1 MSELVTIKSSHSGI
15 ELRLNAKLPFPD
27 LLKAVEEKFRQSAD
41 FFKNA
46 KMAVSF
52 SGRTLSIS
60 EEEQLIQVITQT
72 TNLEIICIIDHDER
86 KELIY
91 KRAVAQ
97 CLSEREKS
105 DGQFYRG
112 TLKRRQ
118 LLESESSIVILGD
131 VEFGAKVVA
140 KGNIII
146 LGTLYGSV
154 HAGAAGDRNAFIIAL
169 SMQPQRLVIGDIEAK
184 RQLIYQDS
192 LSINGPQIAVVDGK
206 RIYLDPTDRINLW
219 EDISME
225 NRRNI

>member
-91 KRAVAQ
+91 KKAVAQ

-105 DGQFYRG
+105 DGQFYRR

-206 RIYLDPTDRINLW
+206 RIYLDPLI
-219 EDISME
+219 E
-225 NRRNI
+225 

>member
-140 KGNIII
+140 KGP
-146 LGTLYGSV
+146 
-154 HAGAAGDRNAFIIAL
+154 AL
-169 SMQPQRLVIGDIEAK
+169 AYERMKRLVN
-184 RQLIYQDS
+184 RQLYQG
-192 LSINGPQIAVVDGK
+192 L
-206 RIYLDPTDRINLW
+206 
-219 EDISME
+219 EDAME
-225 NRRNI
+225 NEGEYQYQLCKSEDHAEAIHAFFEKRKPDFKGR

>member
-1 MSELVTIKSSHSGI
+1 M
-15 ELRLNAKLPFPD
+15 N
-27 LLKAVEEKFRQSAD
+27 
-41 FFKNA
+41 
-46 KMAVSF
+46 
-52 SGRTLSIS
+52 
-60 EEEQLIQVITQT
+60 
-72 TNLEIICIIDHDER
+72 
-86 KELIY
+86 
-91 KRAVAQ
+91 AQ

-206 RIYLDPTDRINLW
+206 RIYLDPLI
-219 EDISME
+219 E
-225 NRRNI
+225 

>member
-15 ELRLNAKLPFPD
+15 ELRLNANLPFPD

-97 CLSEREKS
+97 YLSEREKS

-206 RIYLDPTDRINLW
+206 RIYLDPLI
-219 EDISME
+219 E
-225 NRRNI
+225 

>member
-72 TNLEIICIIDHDER
+72 TNLEIICIIDYDER

-118 LLESESSIVILGD
+118 LLESESSIVIL
-131 VEFGAKVVA
+131 GAKVVA

-206 RIYLDPTDRINLW
+206 RIYLDPLI
-219 EDISME
+219 E
-225 NRRNI
+225 

>member
-15 ELRLNAKLPFPD
+15 ELRLNAELPFPD

-91 KRAVAQ
+91 KRAVTQ
-97 CLSEREKS
+97 CLSELEKS

-206 RIYLDPTDRINLW
+206 RIYLDPLI
-219 EDISME
+219 E
-225 NRRNI
+225 

>member
-15 ELRLNAKLPFPD
+15 ELRLNAKLPFPN

-105 DGQFYRG
+105 DGQFYRR

-206 RIYLDPTDRINLW
+206 RIYLDPLI
-219 EDISME
+219 E
-225 NRRNI
+225 

>member
-97 CLSEREKS
+97 SLSEREKS

-206 RIYLDPTDRINLW
+206 RIYLDPLI
-219 EDISME
+219 E
-225 NRRNI
+225 

>member
-72 TNLEIICIIDHDER
+72 TNLEIICIIDYDER
-86 KELIY
+86 KELVY

-97 CLSEREKS
+97 CLSEREK
-105 DGQFYRG
+105 FYRG

-206 RIYLDPTDRINLW
+206 RIYLDPLI
-219 EDISME
+219 E
-225 NRRNI
+225 

>member
-27 LLKAVEEKFRQSAD
+27 LLKGCRREIPTIAD

-97 CLSEREKS
+97 CLSERAKI
-105 DGQFYRG
+105 RW
-112 TLKRRQ
+112 T
-118 LLESESSIVILGD
+118 IL
-131 VEFGAKVVA
+131 
-140 KGNIII
+140 
-146 LGTLYGSV
+146 S
-154 HAGAAGDRNAFIIAL
+154 
-169 SMQPQRLVIGDIEAK
+169 
-184 RQLIYQDS
+184 
-192 LSINGPQIAVVDGK
+192 
-206 RIYLDPTDRINLW
+206 
-219 EDISME
+219 
-225 NRRNI
+225 RNIKAKTAS

>member
-15 ELRLNAKLPFPD
+15 ELRLNANLPFPD

-91 KRAVAQ
+91 KRAVTQ

-105 DGQFYRG
+105 DEQFYRG

-184 RQLIYQDS
+184 RQLIYQVS

-206 RIYLDPTDRINLW
+206 RIYLDPLI
-219 EDISME
+219 E
-225 NRRNI
+225 

>member
-72 TNLEIICIIDHDER
+72 TNLEIICIIDYDER

-112 TLKRRQ
+112 PLKRRQ

-206 RIYLDPTDRINLW
+206 RIYLDPLI
-219 EDISME
+219 E
-225 NRRNI
+225 

>member
-15 ELRLNAKLPFPD
+15 ELRLNANLPFPD
-27 LLKAVEEKFRQSAD
+27 LLKAVEEKFRQSAG

-72 TNLEIICIIDHDER
+72 TNLEIICIIDHDEQ

-97 CLSEREKS
+97 SLSEREKA

-112 TLKRRQ
+112 TLKKRQ

-146 LGTLYGSV
+146 IGTLYGSV
-154 HAGAAGDRNAFIIAL
+154 HAGAAGDRNAFVIAL

-206 RIYLDPTDRINLW
+206 RIYLDPLI
-219 EDISME
+219 E
-225 NRRNI
+225 

>member
-15 ELRLNAKLPFPD
+15 ELRLNATLPFPE

-72 TNLEIICIIDHDER
+72 TSLEIICIIDHDER

-97 CLSEREKS
+97 SLSEREKS

-112 TLKRRQ
+112 TLKKRQ

-146 LGTLYGSV
+146 IGTLYGSV
-154 HAGAAGDRNAFIIAL
+154 HAGAAGDRNAFVIAL

-206 RIYLDPTDRINLW
+206 RIYLDPLI
-219 EDISME
+219 E
-225 NRRNI
+225 

>member
-15 ELRLNAKLPFPD
+15 ELRLNANLPFPD

-105 DGQFYRG
+105 DGHFYRG

-206 RIYLDPTDRINLW
+206 RIYLDPLI
-219 EDISME
+219 E
-225 NRRNI
+225 

>member
-15 ELRLNAKLPFPD
+15 ELRLNAELPFPD

-91 KRAVAQ
+91 KRTVAQ
-97 CLSEREKS
+97 CLSEHEKS

-206 RIYLDPTDRINLW
+206 RIYLDPLI
-219 EDISME
+219 E
-225 NRRNI
+225 

>member
-97 CLSEREKS
+97 CLSEGEKS

-206 RIYLDPTDRINLW
+206 RIYLDPLI
-219 EDISME
+219 E
-225 NRRNI
+225 

>member
-131 VEFGAKVVA
+131 VEFGAKV
-140 KGNIII
+140 NIII

-206 RIYLDPTDRINLW
+206 RIYLDPLI
-219 EDISME
+219 E
-225 NRRNI
+225 

>member
-15 ELRLNAKLPFPD
+15 ELRLNAVLPFPD

-91 KRAVAQ
+91 KRTVAQ
-97 CLSEREKS
+97 CLSEHEKS

-206 RIYLDPTDRINLW
+206 RIYLDPLI
-219 EDISME
+219 E
-225 NRRNI
+225 

>member
-15 ELRLNAKLPFPD
+15 ELRLNANLPFPD

-112 TLKRRQ
+112 PLKRRQ

-169 SMQPQRLVIGDIEAK
+169 SMQPQRFVIGDIEAK

-206 RIYLDPTDRINLW
+206 RIYLDPLI
-219 EDISME
+219 E
-225 NRRNI
+225 

>member
-140 KGNIII
+140 KGNITVSYTH
-146 LGTLYGSV
+146 LTL
-154 HAGAAGDRNAFIIAL
+154 
-169 SMQPQRLVIGDIEAK
+169 
-184 RQLIYQDS
+184 
-192 LSINGPQIAVVDGK
+192 
-206 RIYLDPTDRINLW
+206 PTT
-219 EDISME
+219 
-225 NRRNI
+225 

>member
-1 MSELVTIKSSHSGI
+1 MQRWQFHLAEGHFPSAKRSS
-15 ELRLNAKLPFPD
+15 
-27 LLKAVEEKFRQSAD
+27 
-41 FFKNA
+41 
-46 KMAVSF
+46 
-52 SGRTLSIS
+52 
-60 EEEQLIQVITQT
+60 LIQVITQT

-91 KRAVAQ
+91 KRAVTQ

-206 RIYLDPTDRINLW
+206 RIYLDPLI
-219 EDISME
+219 E
-225 NRRNI
+225 

>member
-15 ELRLNAKLPFPD
+15 ELRLNANLPFPD

-97 CLSEREKS
+97 CLSVREKS

-206 RIYLDPTDRINLW
+206 RIYLDPLI
-219 EDISME
+219 E
-225 NRRNI
+225 

>member
-15 ELRLNAKLPFPD
+15 ELRLNANLPFPD

-97 CLSEREKS
+97 CLSEHEKS

-206 RIYLDPTDRINLW
+206 RIYLDPLI
-219 EDISME
+219 E
-225 NRRNI
+225 

>member
-15 ELRLNAKLPFPD
+15 ELRLNAILPFPD

-97 CLSEREKS
+97 CLSECEKS

-206 RIYLDPTDRINLW
+206 RIYLDPLI
-219 EDISME
+219 E
-225 NRRNI
+225 

>member
-15 ELRLNAKLPFPD
+15 ELRLNANLPFPD

-86 KELIY
+86 KDLIY

-97 CLSEREKS
+97 FLSEREKS
-105 DGQFYRG
+105 DGKFYRG

-206 RIYLDPTDRINLW
+206 RIYLDPLI
-219 EDISME
+219 E
-225 NRRNI
+225 

>member
-15 ELRLNAKLPFPD
+15 ELRLNATPPFPE

-72 TNLEIICIIDHDER
+72 TNLEIICIIDHDEQ

-97 CLSEREKS
+97 SLSEREKA

-112 TLKRRQ
+112 TLKKRQ

-146 LGTLYGSV
+146 IGTLYGSV
-154 HAGAAGDRNAFIIAL
+154 HAGAAGDRNAFVIAL

-206 RIYLDPTDRINLW
+206 RIYLDPLI
-219 EDISME
+219 E
-225 NRRNI
+225 

>member
-97 CLSEREKS
+97 CLSERKKS

-206 RIYLDPTDRINLW
+206 RIYLDPLI
-219 EDISME
+219 E
-225 NRRNI
+225 

>member
-15 ELRLNAKLPFPD
+15 ELRLNAELPFPD

-97 CLSEREKS
+97 GLSEREKS

-206 RIYLDPTDRINLW
+206 RIYLDPLI
-219 EDISME
+219 E
-225 NRRNI
+225 

>member
-15 ELRLNAKLPFPD
+15 ELRLNAELPFPD

-60 EEEQLIQVITQT
+60 EEEELIQVITKT

-105 DGQFYRG
+105 DGQFYSG

-206 RIYLDPTDRINLW
+206 RIYLDPLI
-219 EDISME
+219 E
-225 NRRNI
+225 

>member
-60 EEEQLIQVITQT
+60 EEEQLIQVIMQT

-112 TLKRRQ
+112 KLKRRQ

-206 RIYLDPTDRINLW
+206 RIYLDPLI
-219 EDISME
+219 E
-225 NRRNI
+225 

>member
-15 ELRLNAKLPFPD
+15 ELRLNANLPFPD
-27 LLKAVEEKFRQSAD
+27 LLKAVEEKFRQSAG

-97 CLSEREKS
+97 CLSEHEKS

-206 RIYLDPTDRINLW
+206 RIYLDPLI
-219 EDISME
+219 E
-225 NRRNI
+225 

>member
-105 DGQFYRG
+105 DGQFYHG

-206 RIYLDPTDRINLW
+206 RIYLDPLI
-219 EDISME
+219 E
-225 NRRNI
+225 

>member
-15 ELRLNAKLPFPD
+15 ELRLNAELPFPE

-72 TNLEIICIIDHDER
+72 TSLEIICIIDHDER

-97 CLSEREKS
+97 SLSEREKS

-112 TLKRRQ
+112 TLKKRQ

-146 LGTLYGSV
+146 IGTLYGSV

-206 RIYLDPTDRINLW
+206 RIYLDPLI
-219 EDISME
+219 E
-225 NRRNI
+225 